1 MNDWPLAELN
11 DLPPA
16 KLNDLP
22 PAGPTDLPL
31 AGPTDS
37 ALAGLNDSALAGLDD
52 WPLAGLRLSC
62 REVSLRPVR
71 EADLAELAA
80 ILPADFEQDPRL
92 ELFPGLNDEQNR
104 RRLFLQGYWKAL
116 GTWSPS
122 SWVLHLA
129 VAYEGALV
137 GVQTLEAENFP
148 VLRTVDSASWLVPEV
163 RGRGLGVAMR
173 TAVLGLAFDRLGAVA
188 AVSSAV
194 AGNAASL
201 GVSRRIGYA
210 ENGVGLLVVPGGA
223 VAELLNLRLTVQTWQ
238 DAGHGRAVA
247 VEGLPPC
254 LPWFGLPESSVGRG

>member
-1 MNDWPLAELN
+1 M
-11 DLPPA
+11 
-16 KLNDLP
+16 
-22 PAGPTDLPL
+22 
-31 AGPTDS
+31 
-37 ALAGLNDSALAGLDD
+37 
-52 WPLAGLRLSC
+52 
-62 REVSLRPVR
+62 R
-71 EADLAELAA
+71 EADLADLAA

-92 ELFPGLNDEQNR
+92 ELFPGLSDEQNR
-104 RRLFLQGYWKAL
+104 RRLFFQGYWRAL

-137 GVQTLEAENFP
+137 GVQTLEGESFP
-148 VLRTVDSASWLVPEV
+148 VLRTVDTASWLVPGA

-210 ENGVGLLVVPGGA
+210 ENGVGRLVVPGGA
-223 VAELLNLRLTVQTWQ
+223 VAELQNFRLTAQTWRA
-238 DAGHGRAVA
+238 AGHGRAVA